1 MTSFG
6 ELFATSV
13 FCATSAGFGVDEDAT
28 LDDGISAGKISL
40 EEVAS
45 AEGSAPVDGSAP
57 VEGSASPDGVSVD
70 EISEVTWAGTGAGTG
85 TGSEDNNSVEVGVGV
100 VIWLCC
106 VSSGDRALVKIHMAT
121 GTTSAIAAT
130 HQPRLWVGSV
140 RSGRSKGSRSS
151 VNSSVSV
158 ESSFTGSSTARA
170 ASCSGTSC
178 AVCTSGTSESSGI
191 SGISGTSGDSAVSSV
206 SGARGVSDSFSSDV
220 VSRARDGSSTSRS
233 SMPRSCNRPAL
244 LALVSQAPVR
254 ASLTGVVST
263 QFRSSLRAA
272 SGNSS
277 A

>member
-1 MTSFG
+1 
-6 ELFATSV
+6 
-13 FCATSAGFGVDEDAT
+13 
-28 LDDGISAGKISL
+28 
-40 EEVAS
+40 
-45 AEGSAPVDGSAP
+45 
-57 VEGSASPDGVSVD
+57 
-70 EISEVTWAGTGAGTG
+70 
-85 TGSEDNNSVEVGVGV
+85 
-100 VIWLCC
+100 
-106 VSSGDRALVKIHMAT
+106 MAT

-158 ESSFTGSSTARA
+158 ESSLTGSSTARA
-170 ASCSGTSC
+170 AICSGTSC

-191 SGISGTSGDSAVSSV
+191 SGISGISGTSGDSAVSSV
-206 SGARGVSDSFSSDV
+206 SGAGGVSDSFSSDV